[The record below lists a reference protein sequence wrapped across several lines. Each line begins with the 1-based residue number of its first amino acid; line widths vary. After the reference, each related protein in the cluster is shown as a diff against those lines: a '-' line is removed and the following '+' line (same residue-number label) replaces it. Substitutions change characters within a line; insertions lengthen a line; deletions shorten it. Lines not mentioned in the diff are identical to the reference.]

1 MSSLKEFD
9 MMGKLGEGAFSVV
22 YRCRRKEDGREYALK
37 KIQFNSLSAK
47 EIANCLNEVRI
58 LASLNS
64 AYIIG
69 YKDAFY
75 DEQSKSLCIV
85 TEFASGGD
93 LYHLVQGYKK
103 KNHFLDE
110 ETVWKLLIQ
119 MVSGLKVLHNLNIF
133 HRDLKCANVFLTKD
147 LQSAKLGDL
156 NVSIVSK
163 NGMAYTQT
171 GTPYYA
177 CPEVWNDKPY
187 NSKSDIW
194 SLGCVLYEMCAQKP
208 PFQSADMQG
217 LWKKINKGTYD
228 RIPSRY
234 SDDLSSLISQCL
246 KLNPNDRLSCDGI
259 LKSPLVRKRIHLF
272 PNE

>member
-1 MSSLKEFD
+1 
-9 MMGKLGEGAFSVV
+9 
-22 YRCRRKEDGREYALK
+22 
-37 KIQFNSLSAK
+37 
-47 EIANCLNEVRI
+47 
-58 LASLNS
+58 
-64 AYIIG
+64 
-69 YKDAFY
+69 
-75 DEQSKSLCIV
+75 
-85 TEFASGGD
+85 
-93 LYHLVQGYKK
+93 
-103 KNHFLDE
+103 
-110 ETVWKLLIQ
+110 
-119 MVSGLKVLHNLNIF
+119 MVSGLKVLHSLNIF

-194 SLGCVLYEMCAQKP
+194 SLGCVIYEMCAQKP

-234 SDDLSSLISQCL
+234 SDDLSSLIAQCL

-272 PNE
+272 PNEEFNKDSGVEELIDLENQKLLETIKAPPRGYNFKQIKERLPRSNYDSKERENCRSVSLGKVEKNKTE